1 MGNINKFLLSSK
13 EYCRNGGGGENDL
26 KDSRQVV
33 AEGSNPYPTSVSSPN
48 PPNEGDRVS
57 GPDPSVFKLLIMHYL
72 LPDKS

>member
-1 MGNINKFLLSSK
+1 M
-13 EYCRNGGGGENDL
+13 GGGGENDL
-26 KDSRQVV
+26 KVSRQVV

-57 GPDPSVFKLLIMHYL
+57 GPDPSVFKLLIMYYL

>member
-1 MGNINKFLLSSK
+1 MGNINKLLLSSI
-13 EYCRNGGGGENDL
+13 EHCRNGGGGENDL

-33 AEGSNPYPTSVSSPN
+33 AEGSNPHPTSVSSPN

-72 LPDKS
+72 LPEKS